1 MTKTFESNS
10 INNENFLGIPNLATT
25 YFNSRDETMNRTVY
39 QVNRTSNTTSSITPN
54 TTSNGNRTS
63 SFLYPPE
70 PVRDKSN

>member
-1 MTKTFESNS
+1 MTKTFESDS

-39 QVNRTSNTTSSITPN
+39 QVNRTPN

-63 SFLYPPE
+63 SFLYAPE
-70 PVRDKSN
+70 PVRNKIN